1 MKNLL
6 KILFFILALAS
17 IVSKASAA
25 PESVLTNDGKPLLSI
40 HISSKASEETRASAQ
55 KLAAYLEKI
64 STASFSLQNGDGKN
78 SIAVGTVED
87 FPQFRNEFD
96 LSDALNREDYLLRSS
111 ATGVAIIGASQR
123 GVKHAVWDFLYRL
136 GYRQFFA
143 GPHWEIVPSE
153 KNLKI
158 AVDVKEHPDFFSR
171 SIWSTAPIWRPDW
184 TSTTVKPYRD
194 QLTAEWNHWA
204 EVNRLGGSIKVVSG
218 HADQAIIASARE
230 EFKQHP
236 EYYSLVKGK
245 RMNTGKYFHFCYSNP
260 AVQQIL
266 IRYALN
272 HFEKNPD
279 ADCVSIEPGDAH
291 TIWCQCP
298 DCQAMGTPSNRMVR
312 VANIVV
318 KAVREKYPQKYVS
331 FYAYQLHA
339 DPPTVQLEPGVIVPA
354 TTHLTLGKVKSFEDR
369 SIGWRDAGAL
379 SGVREYYSVFW
390 WDKGIPR
397 TSTASRVDELPQ
409 RLKRYHE
416 VGLRMLNA
424 ESNGAWAPNGL
435 GYYLSTRML
444 WDINEAKNADAI
456 VDDFVTKAF
465 GLASA
470 PMKRFFGIVHGAY
483 QTPVPAFNRA
493 YIGQL
498 YGLLDEAFKQTADEG
513 VKTRLNDLAVYVRYL
528 KLYYDYSQIDA
539 EDNAALNE
547 GLNEI
552 LRFASPTYTVGMVM
566 PNQMFEAKGN
576 RHWVA
581 KWDSHTYTPPADLQ
595 MANAFPRYQAAW
607 ESRKPYSD
615 QQIQEFIRNGISAGS
630 ASETE
635 WKVRIAPALSTTAE
649 KVSFRTRTGTVNSPN
664 RVLLYRP
671 QAGEVKISFEQIGS
685 YLTGQ
690 QAEQGFYSWQ
700 LLDSSGKLL
709 QESNVVDG
717 KRGIVFHAK
726 ANTPYMLWLTLN
738 GRVTVE
744 GAGVALQTNLNRGR
758 LHLGG
763 DPHTFSVYVPAG
775 DEPWTLGIKSMA
787 LGETIRATVFAPDGT
802 QAGTAQTNDKAKSH
816 QFTFPAQEGFWK
828 VQMSKATTGAIHD
841 YVIELDQRLAP
852 WASFNPQMPLI
863 VTR

>member
-1 MKNLL
+1 MKNLFKHL
-6 KILFFILALAS
+6 LVISVLAFV
-17 IVSKASAA
+17 VSGAVAA
-25 PESVLTNDGKPLLSI
+25 PELSLTKEGKALLTI
-40 HISSKASEETRASAQ
+40 HTGNKANEETRVAAQ
-55 KLAAYLEKI
+55 KLATYLEKI
-64 STASFSLQNGDGKN
+64 STASFSVESGDANN

-96 LSDALNREDYLLRSS
+96 LSDALNREDYLLRTS
-111 ATGVAIIGASQR
+111 ATGIAIIGASER

-143 GPHWEIVPSE
+143 GPHWEIVPGE

-158 AVDVKEHPDFFSR
+158 TVDVKEHPDFFSR

-184 TSTTVKPYRD
+184 TSATVKPYRD

-236 EYYSLVKGK
+236 EYYSLVNGK
-245 RMNTGKYFHFCYSNP
+245 RMDTGKYFHFCYSNP

-266 IRYALN
+266 IRYAFN
-272 HFEKNPD
+272 YFEKNPD
-279 ADCVSIEPGDAH
+279 ADCVSIEPGDSGR
-291 TIWCQCP
+291 IWCQCP
-298 DCQAMGTPSNRMVR
+298 DCQAMGEPSDRMVR

-318 KAVREKYPQKYVS
+318 RAVREKYPQKYVS

-339 DPPTVQLEPGVIVPA
+339 DPPTVKLEPGVIVPA

-369 SIGWRDAGAL
+369 TIGWRDAGAL

-397 TSTASRVDELPQ
+397 TSTASRVDELPV
-409 RLKRYHE
+409 RLKQYHDI
-416 VGLRMLNA
+416 GLRMLNA

-444 WDINEAKNADAI
+444 WDIKEADNADAI
-456 VDDFVTKAF
+456 VDDFVEKSFETA
-465 GLASA
+465 AA
-470 PMKRFFGIVHGAY
+470 PMKRFFGILHGAY

-498 YGLLDEAFKQTADEG
+498 YGLLDEAFKQTADNG
-513 VKTRLNDLAVYVRYL
+513 VKTRLNDLAIYVRYL
-528 KLYYDYSQIDA
+528 ELYFEYSQIDA

-547 GLNEI
+547 GLNKI
-552 LRFASPTYTVGMVM
+552 LRFSSPTYMVGMVM
-566 PNQMFEAKGN
+566 PNQMYEAKGN

-581 KWDSHTYTPPADLQ
+581 KWDNHIYTPPADLQ
-595 MANAFPRYQAAW
+595 MVNAFPRYQAAW
-607 ESRKPYSD
+607 DSRKPYSD
-615 QQIQEFIRNGISAGS
+615 QKIQEFIHSGIAAGNTPEPRWNIKVAAAVG
-630 ASETE
+630 ASGGT
-635 WKVRIAPALSTTAE
+635 
-649 KVSFRTRTGTVNSPN
+649 VSFRVRTGTLNSPN

-671 QAGEVKISFEQIGS
+671 QAGKVKISFDQIGS

-690 QAEQGFYSWQ
+690 QADQGFYSWQ
-700 LLDSSGKLL
+700 LLDEAGKVL

-717 KRGIVFHAK
+717 KRGIVFQAK
-726 ANTPYMLWLTLN
+726 ANTPYTLWLTLN

-744 GAGVALQTNLNRGR
+744 GAGAALQTDLNRGR

-763 DPHTFSVYVPAG
+763 DPHTFYVYVPSSEQA
-775 DEPWTLGIKSMA
+775 WSLRIKSMT

-802 QAGTAQTNDKAKSH
+802 QVGTAQTDNVTKAH
-816 QFTFPAQEGFWK
+816 RLTFPPQEGFWK
-828 VQMSKATTGAIHD
+828 VEMSKASTGAIHD
-841 YVIELDQRLAP
+841 YVVELDKRLAP
-852 WASFNPQMPLI
+852 WASFNPEIPLI